1 MPTYRIKDPTSGRT
15 IRLTGDSPPTEQ
27 ELEEVFKS
35 VGQQQP
41 AAPATI
47 GEMRRREEQGMVS
60 ALPQMEA
67 AAVVGSTAQLNRAV
81 QDAGKVGMM
90 ERFVS
95 SFAGMA
101 DPSGQV
107 SPFMEGTEARIAPS
121 GEFTPLG
128 SAESRG
134 QLQGFARGAELIPP
148 GLAGLATGG
157 LGFIPTAIAMGT
169 AGATG
174 QAVKQAIE
182 VQSGQKEKFQ
192 PGEVAKAAVVSAT
205 PVLRP
210 FQGTAGPVA
219 AGLAQGSAQAGV
231 NAATAAFGETL
242 QKYIDQGR
250 LPTLEEIGSEISLPA
265 IFGFTTGGATG
276 ALARPARQLTTEE
289 QIAQQGRQA
298 GQRLEETLGAGTAPL
313 TATQQTGRNVPGTF
327 GPGSSGLAAQQALPE
342 RIRGQLGIQAQQ
354 DRGAAQVA
362 QQEVLGAEA
371 ASRQALRGS
380 AAGAG
385 GQAVGE
391 VEGVI
396 GTILP
401 RSPRAASLQDAANNS
416 VGFIR
421 GEDQRL
427 SGIVDDAYNTAR
439 TARTT
444 RLGGQAET
452 PVTPSQNLPD
462 TIDEV
467 LGTLATQEV
476 RTVTPSPIIGGTPT
490 VTVERIPSQF
500 FNEASS
506 RARAL
511 LDVARSPQTFEQIV
525 GLRQSVDGLI
535 HQFQEFAPGVA
546 QNQLRRLRAA
556 LKQEELA
563 SARRLG
569 IENEVVAAQRA
580 AENRFNLLQDNQI
593 IRRASIPAAEGG
605 YQNTEQ
611 FFSDLASSP
620 AGFESVRNLLT
631 TNPQGRIQFDQ
642 IRRGFVDSLRGT
654 GTVDIG
660 GVPTE
665 NLSSFANNFRELPQG
680 VRNIVAGNEANAN
693 RLQSI
698 LNDAVRTQNVG
709 MSIPVAAGISPQA
722 LTEITDNLGT
732 IASPTLRNTVA
743 NLARQARDR
752 AEEFFN
758 TTTRRVQRNQ
768 LNPDTDPSQFV
779 RDFVFRSENPQVV
792 QDALN
797 QLSPA
802 IRDAVRR
809 NAATA
814 VLNHVS
820 ETGPANVRRGIQS
833 LDDIVQDPN
842 RMQIIRDVLEPNDF
856 NMINDYMAWNRAR
869 NLTAQGGRLQPD
881 QLANSVMRATRARWV
896 VDALVGSPTV
906 QNFLS
911 GAVRLPQTFAN
922 LKPNLTLPQAEALA
936 KASNMSLLQFNRE
949 WDNLSKKSE
958 EARDSLPEDKRGVF
972 DDTIGVPPRP
982 RF

>member
-1 MPTYRIKDPTSGRT
+1 MPIEAEIEGIGILEFPDGTSNEVIQSAAKRIIAQRAAAKPAT
-15 IRLTGDSPPTEQ
+15 IPQVEAAAVVGSTAQLNQ
-27 ELEEVFKS
+27 AVQKS
-35 VGQQQP
+35 
-41 AAPATI
+41 ATI
-47 GEMRRREEQGMVS
+47 GEMRRREEQGLVS
-60 ALPQMEA
+60 ALSPEQIRQATMSDAARMGQAMQEEEARLA
-67 AAVVGSTAQLNRAV
+67 AAG
-81 QDAGKVGMM
+81 
-90 ERFVS
+90 
-95 SFAGMA
+95 
-101 DPSGQV
+101 
-107 SPFMEGTEARIAPS
+107 APS
-121 GEFTPLG
+121 AFDETVPEGALATALPV
-128 SAESRG
+128 AA
-134 QLQGFARGAELIPP
+134 GF
-148 GLAGLATGG
+148 ATGG
-157 LGFIPTAIAMGT
+157 LGVIPAAAYTALAGGAGETAEQAKQILEGKRERIEPGRVLRSAAIAG
-169 AGATG
+169 
-174 QAVKQAIE
+174 
-182 VQSGQKEKFQ
+182 
-192 PGEVAKAAVVSAT
+192 T

-210 FQGTAGPVA
+210 FQGTAGPLA
-219 AGLAQGSAQAGV
+219 AGLGQGAAQAGV
-231 NAATAAFGETL
+231 NAATAAFGEVL

-250 LPTLEEIGSEISLPA
+250 VPTLEEIGSEISLPA
-265 IFGFTTGGATG
+265 IFGALTGGATG
-276 ALARPARQLTTEE
+276 ALGRPPRQLTTEE

-298 GQRLEETLGAGTAPL
+298 GQRLEETLGPGTAPL

-327 GPGSSGLAAQQALPE
+327 GPGSTGLAAQQALPE
-342 RIRGQLGIQAQQ
+342 RIRGQLGIPAQQ
-354 DRGAAQVA
+354 ERATAQVA

-371 ASRQALRGS
+371 ASRQALRGG
-380 AAGAG
+380 AAAAG

-401 RSPRAASLQDAANNS
+401 RSPRAASIQDAANNS

-421 GEDQRL
+421 GEEQRL
-427 SGIVDDAYNTAR
+427 SGVVDNAYANARNTLA
-439 TARTT
+439 T
-444 RLGGQAET
+444 RLGGQPET
-452 PVTPSQNLPD
+452 PVVPSQNLRD
-462 TIDEV
+462 TINEI
-467 LGTLATQEV
+467 LGTLATEERV
-476 RTVTPSPIIGGTPT
+476 TTTPSLIIGGTPT
-490 VTVERIPSQF
+490 TTVERIPSQF

-511 LDVARSPQTFEQIV
+511 LDVASSPQTFEQMV
-525 GLRQSVDGLI
+525 GLRQSVDRLI
-535 HQFQEFAPGVA
+535 HYFDEFAPGVA
-546 QNQLRRLRAA
+546 QNQLRRLRSS

-569 IENEVVAAQRA
+569 IEGEVVAAQRA
-580 AENRFNLLQDNQI
+580 AENRFNLLQENPI
-593 IRRASIPAAEGG
+593 IRRATIPTRDGG

-631 TNPQGRIQFDQ
+631 TTAQGRIQFDQ
-642 IRRGFVDSLRGT
+642 IRRGFIDSLRGT

-665 NLSSFANNFRELPQG
+665 SISSFANNFRELPQG
-680 VRNIVAGNEANAN
+680 VRNIVAGSEANAN

-709 MSIPVAAGISPQA
+709 MTIPVATGISPQA
-722 LTEITDNLGT
+722 LTDITDNLGN

-792 QDALN
+792 QNALN
-797 QLSPA
+797 QLNPA
-802 IRDAVRR
+802 TRDAVRA
-809 NAATA
+809 NAAIA

-820 ETGPANVRRGIQS
+820 ETGPANLRRGIQS

-881 QLANSVMRATRARWV
+881 QLANSVMRATRARWI
-896 VDALVGSPTV
+896 VDALVGSPTA
-906 QNFLS
+906 QNFLGS
-911 GAVRLPQTFAN
+911 AVRLPRTFAN
-922 LKPNLTLPQAEALA
+922 LKPNITLPQAEALA

-958 EARDSLPEDKRGVF
+958 EAKASLPEDKRAIF
-972 DDTIGVPPRP
+972 EDTLGVPPRP